1 MKKLQPLYA
10 FLQKAFVMNIILV
23 YICICSLN
31 QLTLAIEQWSQNT
44 GTLVINRGTIDNA
57 Y

>member
-10 FLQKAFVMNIILV
+10 FVQKAFVMNIILV